1 MLAAETHGRGEPLVL
16 VHGLATTRVIWRRVL
31 PYLAYRVT
39 AIDVPGFGESPPAGP
54 GFVLEEVADAIAMA
68 FDAPF
73 DLVGHSLGGAIAI
86 VLAERHPELVERLV
100 LVAPA
105 GSMPVGAIWGE
116 YDRIVPLRGID
127 APVECVAG
135 TGHIPMMERPQA
147 FANGVG
153 DDPVTVWKHHGTDH
167 ALSSRLQGFPPVND
181 LRAITVR
188 LADGRSLALG
198 DVGPSD
204 GLPVMYLHG
213 AIGAPLERRG
223 ALALAI
229 ETLGVRLLLPQR
241 PGFGGSDPH
250 PDRTLLDF
258 ASDLEQVA
266 DALELP
272 AFALVGVSAGGPYAI
287 AAGHRLGARVRVAAV
302 ASLSPW

>member
-1 MLAAETHGRGEPLVL
+1 MLAAETHGSGEPLVL

-31 PYLAYRVT
+31 PYLEYRVT

-86 VLAERHPELVERLV
+86 VLAERRPQLVERLV

-105 GSMPVGAIWGE
+105 GLRSVPGPAAWAAGLATERALPIRRRAAALADTAWGRRLLMTPGTKDPTSLPPAEVRAMLNASKDATRTRAALESVVRADLTQRLRALPMPVGAIWGE

-147 FANGVG
+147 FAN
-153 DDPVTVWKHHGTDH
+153 
-167 ALSSRLQGFPPVND
+167 
-181 LRAITVR
+181 
-188 LADGRSLALG
+188 
-198 DVGPSD
+198 
-204 GLPVMYLHG
+204 
-213 AIGAPLERRG
+213 
-223 ALALAI
+223 ALATI
-229 ETLGVRLLLPQR
+229 
-241 PGFGGSDPH
+241 
-250 PDRTLLDF
+250 
-258 ASDLEQVA
+258 
-266 DALELP
+266 
-272 AFALVGVSAGGPYAI
+272 
-287 AAGHRLGARVRVAAV
+287 
-302 ASLSPW
+302 LSRSGNITGQITH